1 MAVVELNRV
10 GPESAA
16 VPPRGIREALH
27 RLRAVEST
35 LQMLDSVTA
44 EVCRSCGFDRCVFF
58 RLDGASLTPERAH
71 FAGDPHWQDDWLDSA
86 RSHPVVLDA
95 RDPEINL
102 LRRQVAV
109 LAIDARESAHGVR
122 EILDGAGMTAYVAA
136 PVTVRGNVIGTLH
149 ADRYFGGRGVDVVAR
164 DVLAVFAEGFSCAL
178 ERTLLLERMRLQ
190 SRRGA
195 ALQAP
200 CGGIAAEVAGVVRVW
215 LLPPGPRST
224 TTAHPPAPAA
234 PRPRAPPSDAA
245 AGLRALDA
253 DDDPA
258 RTDRRRVSARAGP
271 FCPLVA
277 DAGGPRSSVWTAGD
291 HPDE

>member
-1 MAVVELNRV
+1 MAVIELNRV

-16 VPPRGIREALH
+16 VPLRGIREALH

-109 LAIDARESAHGVR
+109 LAIDARESAHV
-122 EILDGAGMTAYVAA
+122 EIPGAPHGLTY
-136 PVTVRGNVIGTLH
+136 
-149 ADRYFGGRGVDVVAR
+149 
-164 DVLAVFAEGFSCAL
+164 
-178 ERTLLLERMRLQ
+178 
-190 SRRGA
+190 SR
-195 ALQAP
+195 QAP
-200 CGGIAAEVAGVVRVW
+200 QVRAAVSKW
-215 LLPPGPRST
+215 LIE
-224 TTAHPPAPAA
+224 H
-234 PRPRAPPSDAA
+234 
-245 AGLRALDA
+245 GL
-253 DDDPA
+253 
-258 RTDRRRVSARAGP
+258 
-271 FCPLVA
+271 
-277 DAGGPRSSVWTAGD
+277 
-291 HPDE
+291 